1 MAVPGRGHERR
12 RELQDFT
19 LVVNEDIRTQ
29 LTHHV
34 GRHWMID
41 QLTVADIED
50 MLPFVPEDTT
60 QVVDLCC
67 GSGRVAI
74 ALDKLS
80 LHGKAKFWLVD
91 GNVRAEVENIKRHW
105 DKYRNDEIARFYNKR
120 ELTEECCRLNDFNNY
135 EYVEVDENLQW
146 SKLPTDVDF
155 LFSNRGIGCHWP
167 LGLYAATFPKIL
179 KAGATCIFMNGE
191 VLGEIPE
198 YFSKIAVVQEKIQDR
213 ELIVLRYNG

>member
-1 MAVPGRGHERR
+1 MAVAGRGRTRR
-12 RELQDFT
+12 RELEDFT

-50 MLPFVPEDTT
+50 MSPFVPDDTT

-67 GSGRVAI
+67 GSGRVSI
-74 ALDKLS
+74 ALDKLV

-91 GNVRAEVENIKRHW
+91 GSVEAGVENIKRHW
-105 DKYRNDEIARFYNKR
+105 DKYRNDRIARFYNKR
-120 ELTEECCRLNDFNNY
+120 ELTEECCRLNDFDSY
-135 EYVEVDENLQW
+135 EYLEVDENLHW
-146 SKLPTDVDF
+146 SNLPKDVDF

-167 LGLYAATFPKIL
+167 LSLYASIFPRIL
-179 KAGATCIFMNGE
+179 KDGAICMFMNGE
-191 VLGEIPE
+191 VLGDIPE
-198 YFSKIAVVQEKIQDR
+198 YFSTVAVVPEKIQDR
-213 ELIVLRYNG
+213 ELIVFQYNA

>member
-1 MAVPGRGHERR
+1 MAVAERGHKRR
-12 RELQDFT
+12 WELEDFT

-50 MLPFVPEDTT
+50 MQPFVPENTT

-74 ALDKLS
+74 ALDKLV

-105 DKYRNDEIARFYNKR
+105 DKYRNDKIARFYNKR
-120 ELTEECCRLNDFNNY
+120 DLTEECCRLNDFNNY
-135 EYVEVDENLQW
+135 EYIEADENLQW

-167 LGLYAATFPKIL
+167 LGLYADTFPKIL
-179 KAGATCIFMNGE
+179 KDGATCIFMNGE
-191 VLGEIPE
+191 VLGEIPG

-213 ELIVLRYNG
+213 ELIVLRYNA

>member
-1 MAVPGRGHERR
+1 MAVPERGQNRR
-12 RELQDFT
+12 RELEDFT

-74 ALDKLS
+74 ALDKLV

-120 ELTEECCRLNDFNNY
+120 ELTEECCRLNDFNHY

-146 SKLPTDVDF
+146 SKLPTEVDF

-167 LGLYAATFPKIL
+167 LGLYESTFPKIL
-179 KAGATCIFMNGE
+179 NDGATCIFMNGE
-191 VLGEIPE
+191 VLGEIPG
-198 YFSKIAVVQEKIQDR
+198 YFSKIAIVQEKIQDR
-213 ELIVLRYNG
+213 ELIVLRYNA

>member
-1 MAVPGRGHERR
+1 LE
-12 RELQDFT
+12 DFT

-41 QLTVADIED
+41 QLTIADIED
-50 MLPFVPEDTT
+50 MLPFVPANTT

-74 ALDKLS
+74 ALDKLV

-91 GNVRAEVENIKRHW
+91 GNVGAEVENIKRHW
-105 DKYRNDEIARFYNKR
+105 DKYRNDTMARFYNKR
-120 ELTEECCRLNDFNNY
+120 DLTEECCRLNDFNNY
-135 EYVEVDENLQW
+135 EYIEADENLQW
-146 SKLPTDVDF
+146 SKLPTEVDF

-167 LGLYAATFPKIL
+167 LNLYESTFPKIL
-179 KAGATCIFMNGE
+179 TDGATCIFMNGE
-191 VLGEIPE
+191 VLGEIPG
-198 YFSKIAVVQEKIQDR
+198 YFSKVAVVQEKIQDR
-213 ELIVLRYNG
+213 ELIVLRYNA